1 MLLGLK
7 SKQILAEGKE
17 LLNQLPPQVPFL
29 LEPDILLKAGQLFP
43 PPQII
48 CSLNIF
54 KGFFLK
60 LKVFQILI
68 QLSNL
73 LYHST
78 VLFVENRNVLCN
90 P

>member
-1 MLLGLK
+1 MLGLK

-29 LEPDILLKAGQLFP
+29 LEPDILIKAAGQLF

-78 VLFVENRNVLCN
+78 VLLVENRNVLCN